1 MNKRNLVRKRQKK
14 HNRKRVERNANRKR
28 LRIANKYDSLMEL
41 HKRKKKLGLV

>member
-28 LRIANKYDSLMEL
+28 LRIANKYEVNLAV
-41 HKRKKKLGLV
+41 HKLKVKQGLK